1 MLADVS
7 SIHASFLYKSKGDSM
22 KLVQIAGSKFFAL
35 CLLLVVQTASA
46 DSGFADRFAP
56 ANWQIV
62 SYPAGSNLVDTSAA
76 PASIK
81 LSNDS
86 NAQVSGATFTFAS
99 APENGVVSFS
109 YALAG
114 TTQEC
119 RASYAFGSNVFI
131 LTERRTQATFNVVK
145 GQSFGFALN
154 GQNLPDNSGCK
165 SGGASVS
172 MVVSKFTFTP
182 SP

>member
-1 MLADVS
+1 
-7 SIHASFLYKSKGDSM
+7 M
-22 KLVQIAGSKFFAL
+22 KFVQFAGNKFFAL
-35 CLLLVVQTASA
+35 FLLLVVQTASA

-62 SYPAGSNLVDTSAA
+62 SSPAGSKLVDTSAA
-76 PASIK
+76 PDTIK
-81 LSNDS
+81 LGNDS
-86 NAQVSGATFTFAS
+86 NEQVSGATLTFVS
-99 APENGVVSFS
+99 APENGVVTFS

-119 RASYAFGSNVFI
+119 RASYFAGSAVVI
-131 LTERRTQATFNVVK
+131 LPERRTQATFNVVK

-154 GQNLPDNSGCK
+154 GQNSPDNSGCK
-165 SGGASVS
+165 GGGASIS
-172 MVVSKFTFTP
+172 MVVSKFVFTP